1 MPRLRIKALTW
12 LMSIGVF
19 IWFLV
24 TLFSE
29 PDVCTYDLD
38 DTYYYEAHEQ
48 EPKKSPQLED
58 IQASAYGPKA
68 QETPDIDMVSCYYL

>member
-19 IWFLV
+19 RWFLV

-48 EPKKSPQLED
+48 ETKSPQLEG
-58 IQASAYGPKA
+58 IQPSAYGPKA
-68 QETPDIDMVSCYYL
+68 QETPDIDMVTYYCL